1 MSGLTPAWPS
11 IVAVILVGVA
21 TVGVGALALRLS
33 RTTSDFYVASRAV
46 SPWWNASAIGGEYLS
61 AASFLGVAGLILAF
75 GTDILWYPVGY
86 TAGYLVL
93 LALVAAPLRR
103 SGAYTLPD
111 FAEIRLHSRMVRR
124 MSSVLVVGIG
134 WLYLLPQFH
143 GAGLAL
149 RTVTGAPGW
158 LGGAVVAGIV
168 VVNVVAGGMRSIT
181 FVQAFQFW
189 LKLTA
194 IAVPVIFLAM
204 VWRADGAPDPA
215 SPGLPRVRA
224 ETTVTVPDTVRVV
237 VEEPVTVR
245 MGGAFDGA
253 EVSGPVRWERGLH
266 EIDQGSVIT
275 LPAGAAV
282 PHLEGIQA
290 TTDREWVTPSSGAGG
305 RGYPLYRVYSLLLAL
320 LFGTMG
326 LPHVLVRF
334 YTNPDGRAARRTT
347 LAVIPLLGAFYLFP
361 PFYGALGR
369 IYAPE
374 LLLTGRTDAVVLLLP
389 GRMLGSPWAEL
400 ISALVTAGAFA
411 AFLSTSSGL
420 TVSVAGVLSQDLL
433 RGRLRSS
440 VLGFRTGALIAVG
453 APALLSLLGPTVSI
467 ADTVGLAFA
476 VASSTFAPLLILG
489 IWWRG
494 LTRLGAQ
501 AGLAVGGT
509 LATGATLITFAGGTS
524 SALVDALLA
533 QPAAWSVPTAF
544 LVMVVVSLATRR
556 TVPSDAARVLV
567 RLHAP
572 ESLGLHTTGHGPLG
586 PVTHA
591 RGTPGP

>member
-1 MSGLTPAWPS
+1 MSALTPAWPA
-11 IVAVILVGVA
+11 IAAVVLVGVT
-21 TVGVGALALRLS
+21 TVGVGALGLRLS

-46 SPWWNASAIGGEYLS
+46 NPWWNASAIGGEYLS
-61 AASFLGVAGLILAF
+61 AASFLGVAGMTLAF

-158 LGGAVVAGIV
+158 LGGAVVSVIV
-168 VVNVVAGGMRSIT
+168 VVNVMAGGMRSIT

-204 VWRADGAPDPA
+204 VWRADGSPDPA
-215 SPGLPRVRA
+215 SAGLPTVRS
-224 ETTVTVPDTVRVV
+224 ETTITVPGTVRVV
-237 VEEPVTVR
+237 VEQPLQVR
-245 MGGAFDGA
+245 MGGQLDGA
-253 EVSGPVRWERGLH
+253 AVNGPVSWERGVH
-266 EIDQGSVIT
+266 EIGEGSVVT
-275 LPAGAAV
+275 LPAGAVV
-282 PHLEGIQA
+282 PHVEGVQA
-290 TTDREWVTPSSGAGG
+290 SDAEEWITPSSGAGG
-305 RGYPLYRVYSLLLAL
+305 RDYPLYRVYSLLLAL

-347 LAVIPLLGAFYLFP
+347 LAVIPLLGIFYLFP
-361 PFYGALGR
+361 PFYGAMGR

-389 GRMLGSPWAEL
+389 GRMLDSPAAEL
-400 ISALVTAGAFA
+400 VSALVTAGAFA

-440 VLGFRTGALIAVG
+440 VLGFRVGALIAVLV
-453 APALLSLLGPTVSI
+453 PALLSLAGPNVSI

-494 LTRLGAQ
+494 LTRRGAQ
-501 AGLAVGGT
+501 VGLAVGGT
-509 LATGATLITFAGGTS
+509 LATGATLITIGGGTGS
-524 SALVDALLA
+524 GLLDALLA
-533 QPAAWSVPTAF
+533 QPAAWTVPTAF
-544 LVMVVVSLATRR
+544 VAMIVVSLLTRR
-556 TVPSDAARVLV
+556 TVPRDAGRILV

-572 ESLGLHTTGHGPLG
+572 EGLGLHTTGYGELG
-586 PVTHA
+586 PTSPTQ
-591 RGTPGP
+591 G